1 MGDPCACLSRRKN
14 AKWQAS
20 AVAEVILPLFSITSD
35 EPYDLGKA
43 RNLSNVLDQI
53 PDGSHKNPV
62 SKSSLR
68 VWSFNGATDCIENQ
82 HAKPLPIIT
91 WILAAV

>member
-35 EPYDLGKA
+35 ELYDLGKA
-43 RNLSNVLDQI
+43 RNLSNSDVLDQI
-53 PDGSHKNPV
+53 QDGS
-62 SKSSLR
+62 
-68 VWSFNGATDCIENQ
+68 Q
-82 HAKPLPIIT
+82 
-91 WILAAV
+91 LA